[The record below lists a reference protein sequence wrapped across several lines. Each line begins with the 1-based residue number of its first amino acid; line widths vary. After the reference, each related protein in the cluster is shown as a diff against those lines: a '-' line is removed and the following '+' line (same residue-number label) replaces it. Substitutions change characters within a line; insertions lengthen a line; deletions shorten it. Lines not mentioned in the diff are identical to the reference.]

1 MCGRLERGSWM
12 SCKVVS
18 AIMRFKAWSN
28 QCPLLLCRQ
37 KANAGV
43 LTNFEVLDFL
53 RSRGAKIDPMGC
65 LGAVAVSE
73 CKVYEYILKTPAC
86 NQTRESIYEFVKRSE
101 GFRLAEADKLNVI
114 NWRPS
119 STADAYAMIEECG
132 KRFSRDERGEACDED
147 ERVQEFLDMVK
158 EVLPAPPKAEVET
171 AEAEAEAGVEAMQE

>member
-1 MCGRLERGSWM
+1 VSFNGVTEPMCGRLERGSWM

-73 CKVYEYILKTPAC
+73 CKVITDLLLFYPMPY
-86 NQTRESIYEFVKRSE
+86 
-101 GFRLAEADKLNVI
+101 RLD
-114 NWRPS
+114 
-119 STADAYAMIEECG
+119 
-132 KRFSRDERGEACDED
+132 F
-147 ERVQEFLDMVK
+147 FLDA
-158 EVLPAPPKAEVET
+158 VLSLK
-171 AEAEAEAGVEAMQE
+171 